1 MFLDDNDIQSLLFKK
16 ELEKAPKLNMSRT
29 MLLITT
35 LTARMKRWD
44 NVPLDDAIH
53 NMPSSPSH
61 YRLTLVVTADLP
73 DDNVFNIIFIPIQ

>member
-1 MFLDDNDIQSLLFKK
+1 
-16 ELEKAPKLNMSRT
+16 MSRT

-44 NVPLDDAIH
+44 DVPLDDTIK

-73 DDNVFNIIFIPIQ
+73 DDKVYTVVFIIIQ